1 MQNRT
6 HQILFRLNEKEY
18 LKLEKNV
25 KKTGL
30 KREAY
35 IRSVLSNA
43 VPREAPPADYYELIC
58 EVRRTGAN
66 INQLLKV
73 ANSIG
78 ILDVPKIRTALE
90 DNRKTE
96 QMLWNTFAPEKV

>member
-1 MQNRT
+1 MHNRT
-6 HQILFRLNEKEY
+6 HQILFRLNENEY
-18 LKLEKNV
+18 LKLDKNV

-35 IRSVLSNA
+35 IRNVLLNA
-43 VPREAPPADYYELIC
+43 VPREAPPAEYFELIC
-58 EVRRTGAN
+58 EVRRVGAN

-78 ILDVPKIRTALE
+78 ILDVKKIRTALE
-90 DNRKTE
+90 DIRKTE
-96 QMLWNTFAPEKV
+96 KMLWNTFAPEKS

>member
-1 MQNRT
+1 MHNRT

-30 KREAY
+30 KREVY
-35 IRSVLSNA
+35 IRSVLLNA

-58 EVRRTGAN
+58 EVRRVGAN

-73 ANSIG
+73 ANSVG
-78 ILDVPKIRTALE
+78 VVDVPKIRSALE
-90 DNRKTE
+90 ENRKTE
-96 QMLWNTFAPEKV
+96 LMLWNAFAPEKA

>member
-1 MQNRT
+1 MKNKDCRME
-6 HQILFRLNEKEY
+6 IRLSEKEKKI
-18 LKLEKNV
+18 LERKCKKAKLTYSE
-25 KKTGL
+25 L
-30 KREAY
+30 
-35 IRSVLSNA
+35 IRRLIMNCKIA
-43 VPREAPPADYYELIC
+43 EAPPADYYELIC

-96 QMLWNTFAPEKV
+96 QMLWNTFAPEKA